1 MKTSIVFRKKAS
13 PYWNRDG
20 IPDWETL
27 RTVEYD
33 PIGPFFHLSP
43 ARAKLCHRGFVNWF
57 EPEPKDA
64 KRLKITVSSTKL
76 EGKNVLKG
84 IITGGYHG
92 TFTRLG
98 RIPKG
103 NGYHHWR
110 TQSVDV
116 KASLIL
122 ERKNLTNKPIWV
134 QAEYY

>member
-1 MKTSIVFRKKAS
+1 MKTSIVFKKRHARWS
-13 PYWNRDG
+13 QTGYF
-20 IPDWETL
+20 DWETL
-27 RTVEYD
+27 RTVEYNSE
-33 PIGPFFHLSP
+33 GVFAHLP
-43 ARAKLCHRGFVNWF
+43 PGHAKLCHRGFVNWF

-64 KRLKITVSSTKL
+64 TRMKVTVSSTEL

-84 IITGGYHG
+84 VLTGGYCG

-103 NGYHHWR
+103 NGHHNWR
-110 TQSVDV
+110 TQSLDA